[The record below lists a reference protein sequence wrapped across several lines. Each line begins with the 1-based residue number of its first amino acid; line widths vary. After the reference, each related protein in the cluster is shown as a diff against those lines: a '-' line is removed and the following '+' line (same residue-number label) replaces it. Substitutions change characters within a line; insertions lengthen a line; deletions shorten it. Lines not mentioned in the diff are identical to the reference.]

1 MRDIGARI
9 QRYRLSRYGRVGGAT
24 FRWAWPILF
33 VWLIYATFLG
43 QHSLLRIW
51 LMGNEQRRIEG
62 QLADTRADLNRAEHV
77 LHDKA
82 LLKDRGEHVLRERN
96 GFARPGEY
104 IYRIPA
110 ADSLTDGRPPGNPSR
125 L

>member
-24 FRWAWPILF
+24 FRWAWPLLF
-33 VWLIYATFLG
+33 LWLIYAAFLG

-51 LMGNEQRRIEG
+51 LMGNEERRVQE
-62 QLADTRADLNRAEHV
+62 QLAETQAELGRADRV

-82 LLKDRGEHVLRERN
+82 MLKDRGEHVLRERN
-96 GFARPGEY
+96 GFARSGEI

-110 ADSLTDGRPPGNPSR
+110 ADSLQN
-125 L
+125 

>member
-24 FRWAWPILF
+24 FRWAWPLLF

-62 QLADTRADLNRAEHV
+62 QLADTRAELNRTEHV

-82 LLKDRGEHVLRERN
+82 LLRDRGEHVLRERN
-96 GFARPGEY
+96 GFARTGER
-104 IYRIPA
+104 IYRIPE
-110 ADSLTDGRPPGNPSR
+110 ADSLAD
-125 L
+125 

>member
-24 FRWAWPILF
+24 FRWAWPLLF
-33 VWLIYATFLG
+33 VWLVYAAFLG

-51 LMGNEQRRIEG
+51 LMGNEERRVQER
-62 QLADTRADLNRAEHV
+62 LADTRAELNREEHM

-82 LLKDRGEHVLRERN
+82 LLKNRGEHVLRERN
-96 GFARPGEY
+96 GFARTGEL
-104 IYRIPA
+104 IYRIPE
-110 ADSLTDGRPPGNPSR
+110 ADSLRD
-125 L
+125 